1 MFEVRVIGRPPLA
14 CSNLLEAEGVAH
26 KLAASGCTA
35 EIVDLRTGE
44 VVKRY
49 EPPTT

>member
-1 MFEVRVIGRPPLA
+1 MFEVRVIGRRPLR
-14 CSNLLEAEGVAH
+14 CSDRFEAEGVARE
-26 KLAASGCTA
+26 LAASGCTA